1 MKHVED
7 IRALT
12 EILLSSDNFHSLVI
26 EGAPG
31 WGKST
36 TVERVLNE
44 KGKTFKA
51 LGSYTTPLALFKFLS
66 KNPRELLV
74 IDDCAGIF
82 GDTIAM
88 AILKAATW
96 PSSGSDGTRLV
107 SWATTSERVKLD
119 SFLFD
124 GKIILLTNST
134 PMSGDGAAF
143 ASRSLHYCITPT
155 VSEMET
161 IVLQVTASSRFI
173 DQTKAQ
179 AVAQCLIERGR
190 QTDFR
195 GVNLRTLQMG
205 YELATSARPN
215 WRELFLKVLPTPDT
229 TRIAYLLSSKSG
241 SVEEQFRE
249 FHRQTG
255 LSRRTFFYHRA
266 RVARSYPSGQIVFT

>member
-1 MKHVED
+1 LKHVED

-12 EILLSSDNFHSLVI
+12 DILLSSSNFHSFVI

-36 TVERVLNE
+36 TVERVLAE
-44 KGKTFKA
+44 KGVPFKA

-66 KNPRELLV
+66 QNQKELLV

-119 SFLFD
+119 SFFFD

-134 PMSGDGAAF
+134 PTSGDGRAF

-155 VSEMET
+155 TSDMEA
-161 IVLQVTASSRFI
+161 IVLSTAESSRFV
-173 DQTKAQ
+173 DQTRAQ
-179 AVAQCLIERGR
+179 KVAQCLLERGR

-205 YELATSARPN
+205 YELATSGRPD
-215 WRELFLKVLPTPDT
+215 WLSLFLKVLPTPDPT
-229 TRIAYLLSSKSG
+229 HLAYLISSREG
-241 SVEEQFRE
+241 TVEAQFRE

-266 RVARSYPSGQIVFT
+266 RVTRDGR

>member
-12 EILLSSDNFHSLVI
+12 DLLLSSRNFHSLVI

-36 TVERVLNE
+36 TVEKLLTER
-44 KGKTFKA
+44 GICFQA

-66 KNPRELLV
+66 RNPKELLV

-82 GDTIAM
+82 GDAVAM

-107 SWATTSERVKLD
+107 SWATTSDRVKLD
-119 SFLFD
+119 SFFFD
-124 GKIILLTNST
+124 GKVILLTNST
-134 PMSGDGAAF
+134 PMSGDGRAF
-143 ASRSLHYCITPT
+143 ASRSLHYCFTPS
-155 VSEMET
+155 VSDMET
-161 IVLQVTASSRFI
+161 IILSFVDSPAFI
-173 DQTKAQ
+173 DQVKARE
-179 AVAQCLIERGR
+179 VAQILIERGR
-190 QTDFR
+190 QINFR
-195 GVNLRTLQMG
+195 GLNLRTLQMG
-205 YELATSARPN
+205 YELATSGRPD
-215 WRELFLKVLPTPDT
+215 WRELFLKILPTPDPT
-229 TRIAYLLSSKSG
+229 QVAFFLSSREG
-241 SVEEQFRE
+241 SVEAQFRE

-266 RVARSYPSGQIVFT
+266 RISGRP

>member
-12 EILLSSDNFHSLVI
+12 EILLSSNNFHSLVI

-44 KGKTFKA
+44 NGKIFKA

-66 KNPRELLV
+66 QNPKELLV

-119 SFLFD
+119 SFFFD
-124 GKIILLTNST
+124 GKIILLTNYT
-134 PMSGDGAAF
+134 PTNGDGIAL
-143 ASRSLHYCITPT
+143 ASRSLHYCITPST
-155 VSEMET
+155 SDMEA
-161 IVLQVTASSRFI
+161 IVLSMAGSSSFI

-179 AVAQCLIERGR
+179 EVAQILIERGR

-195 GVNLRTLQMG
+195 GVNLRALQMG
-205 YELATSARPN
+205 YELSTSGRPD
-215 WRELFLKVLPTPDT
+215 WRALFLKVLPKPDPT
-229 TRIAYLLSSKSG
+229 HLAYLLSSREG
-241 SVEEQFRE
+241 TVEDQFRE

-266 RVARSYPSGQIVFT
+266 RTTNGKAQSVS

>member
-12 EILLSSDNFHSLVI
+12 DILLSSSNFHSFVI

-36 TVERVLNE
+36 TVERVLGE
-44 KGKTFKA
+44 KGIAFKA

-66 KNPRELLV
+66 QNPKELLV

-119 SFLFD
+119 SFFFD

-134 PMSGDGAAF
+134 PTSGDGRAF
-143 ASRSLHYCITPT
+143 ASRSLHYC
-155 VSEMET
+155 V
-161 IVLQVTASSRFI
+161 ASSVSDMELIILSMATSSKFT

-179 AVAQCLIERGR
+179 EVAQTLIERGK

-205 YELATSARPN
+205 YELATADRPD
-215 WRELFLKVLPTPDT
+215 WRDLLLKVLPTPDPT
-229 TRIAYLLSSKSG
+229 HLAYLLSSEEG
-241 SVEEQFRE
+241 TVEAQFRE

-266 RVARSYPSGQIVFT
+266 RATNAS